1 MEEKLFEG
9 AGSRLKTVAKIL
21 FVVGIIATIILF
33 IVFGWKR
40 STIVTGSYYQP
51 QTETVSE
58 FQAAGLYIL
67 IGGIVGTY
75 INSLLI
81 YGFGELIEE
90 INSTKHSLSNVEK
103 NTTFLKMDI
112 NSIAEEI
119 KTMKGKGTP
128 SEQ

>member
-9 AGSRLKTVAKIL
+9 AGSRLKNVAKVL
-21 FVVGIIATIILF
+21 FVIGIIATIVLF

-40 STIVTGSYYQP
+40 STIVSVGSGHK
-51 QTETVSE
+51 ETVSE
-58 FQAAGLYIL
+58 FQITGLYIL

-81 YGFGELIEE
+81 YGFGEMIEE
-90 INSTKHSLSNVEK
+90 ISSTKYSLSNVEK

-119 KTMKGKGTP
+119 KTLKGTATP
-128 SEQ
+128 SGQ